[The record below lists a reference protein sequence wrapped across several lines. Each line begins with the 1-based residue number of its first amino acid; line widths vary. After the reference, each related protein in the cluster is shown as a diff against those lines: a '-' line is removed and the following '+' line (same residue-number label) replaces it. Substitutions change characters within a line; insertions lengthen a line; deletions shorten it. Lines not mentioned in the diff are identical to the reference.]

1 MIASTMTRA
10 ARAGHRFDVRR
21 LTSIAAAVLVAT
33 ACGTKDAADPL
44 APTGPMGRIRFVN
57 LITDPARNPV
67 NAILEG
73 LPFGVSLAYAGSTPS
88 SLPAP
93 STANYSPILDG
104 ARTLVLKK
112 TADTTVTV
120 ATLPVTIAANNDHTV
135 FATGG
140 TAGGTVSAFVTVD
153 VNTAPPTGQ
162 ARIRVVNMSPTAG
175 AVDVFI
181 TAQNADLATATPV
194 ATGLANRTVFAG
206 AAVAPG
212 TYQIRTVPAGTAPA
226 ARAAAVNTNLTGTS
240 AVVVAAGNG
249 RTIVIADAAAGGTPL
264 RSFALTD
271 Q

>member
-1 MIASTMTRA
+1 
-10 ARAGHRFDVRR
+10 
-21 LTSIAAAVLVAT
+21 
-33 ACGTKDAADPL
+33 
-44 APTGPMGRIRFVN
+44 MGRIRFVN

-73 LPFGVSLAYAGSTPS
+73 LPFGVSLAYTGSTPS

-93 STANYSPILDG
+93 STAIYAPILEG

-140 TAGGTVSAFVTVD
+140 TAGGAVSPFVTVD

-181 TAQNADLATATPV
+181 TAANADLAAATPV

-206 AAVAPG
+206 ASVAPA

-226 ARAAAVNTNLTGTS
+226 ARAAAVNTTLND
-240 AVVVAAGNG
+240 VVVAAGSA
-249 RTIVIADAAAGGTPL
+249 RTIVIADAAAGGAPL
-264 RSFALTD
+264 RSFQLTD
-271 Q
+271 R

>member
-1 MIASTMTRA
+1 MTRA
-10 ARAGHRFDVRR
+10 ARKGYRFDVRC
-21 LTSIAAAVLVAT
+21 LTSIAAAVLVAS

-73 LPFGVSLAYAGSTPS
+73 LAFGVSLAYTGSTPS

-104 ARTLVLKK
+104 ARTLVLKR

-120 ATLPVTIAANNDHTV
+120 ATLPVTIAANADHTV

-140 TAGGTVSAFVTVD
+140 TAGGAVTAFVTVD
-153 VNTAPPTGQ
+153 VNTAPPAGQ

-181 TAQNADLATATPV
+181 TAANADLAAATPV
-194 ATGLANRTVFAG
+194 ATALANRAVFAG
-206 AAVAPG
+206 ASVAAG

-226 ARAAAVNTNLTGTS
+226 ARTAAVNSTLTGL
-240 AVVVAAGNG
+240 VVAAGNG
-249 RTIVIADAAAGGTPL
+249 RTIVIADAPAGGTPL
-264 RSFALTD
+264 RSFFLTD

>member
-1 MIASTMTRA
+1 MIVSTMTRA
-10 ARAGHRFDVRR
+10 ARAGYRFDVRR
-21 LTSIAAAVLVAT
+21 LTAIAAAALVTT

-44 APTGPMGRIRFVN
+44 EPTGPTGRIRFVN

-73 LPFGVSLAYAGSTPS
+73 LPFGVSLAYTGSTPS

-104 ARTLVLKK
+104 ARTLVLKR

-120 ATLPVTIAANNDHTV
+120 ATLPLTIAANNDHTV

-140 TAGGTVSAFVTVD
+140 TAGGMVSAFVTVD

-181 TAQNADLATATPV
+181 TAANADLAAATPV
-194 ATGLANRTVFAG
+194 ATALANRAVFAG
-206 AAVAPG
+206 ASVAPG

-226 ARAAAVNTNLTGTS
+226 ARTAAVNSNLTGV
-240 AVVVAAGNG
+240 AVAAGNG
-249 RTIVIADAAAGGTPL
+249 RTIVVADAPAGGTPL

>member
-1 MIASTMTRA
+1 
-10 ARAGHRFDVRR
+10 
-21 LTSIAAAVLVAT
+21 
-33 ACGTKDAADPL
+33 
-44 APTGPMGRIRFVN
+44 MGRIRFVN

-73 LPFGVSLAYAGSTPS
+73 LPFGVSLAYTGSTPS

-93 STANYSPILDG
+93 STAIYSPILEG

-140 TAGGTVSAFVTVD
+140 TAGGAVSAFVTVD

-181 TAQNADLATATPV
+181 TARTRISRQRRGGDGAGESD
-194 ATGLANRTVFAG
+194 GLRG
-206 AAVAPG
+206 RSG
-212 TYQIRTVPAGTAPA
+212 R
-226 ARAAAVNTNLTGTS
+226 
-240 AVVVAAGNG
+240 AGNVSDSYG
-249 RTIVIADAAAGGTPL
+249 ASGDGAGGACGGGEYETSPVPPPSWSRRGMDA
-264 RSFALTD
+264 RSSSPTRPRVARRFARSH
-271 Q
+271 